1 MKKILISICLVA
13 IAAGT
18 VSAANYKGDINRDGK
33 VDLADMALV
42 ATAINSGNSDK
53 TLHDINGS
61 GVVDDADLDALA
73 DIILSEKLTEDTG
86 LNIGIGGWGDG
97 GEFGGVVTSPGM
109 SRSVE
114 STQFFLDGP
123 KYDFDRN
130 SSYMEFGIEGTPSA
144 VSGIL
149 FNMTVPEELDFEAGK
164 FVQLY
169 ERSTGHRLYGK
180 PVVTNAGNDRRIRF
194 IVFSNTLEEL
204 PTERTVL
211 GRIYP
216 LADVDNYFG
225 HSFLNCQTIARGA
238 TRSVVVPEHGAYVNW
253 SFCPVTGITL
263 NETSIEMQVDGE
275 MTLYATISPD
285 NAKNRDLRWS
295 SDNTDVVTVDGY
307 GTIHGVSV
315 GEATVTATAADGSG
329 VSASCRVKVNPV
341 LVNSIEL
348 DITEKELIIGEIYQL
363 NASVSPDNATDNRV
377 VWSCDNPDVATVD
390 ENGVITAVSVGEATV
405 TVTAADGS
413 GVSASCR
420 VKVNPVLVRSIELD
434 VNDISLRPGGV
445 RKLIATVM
453 PDNATD
459 KRVVWRSDNDGV
471 ASVDESGN
479 VTAVSQGEAIITATS
494 TDDSGAKAECIVRV
508 LPPLATSIVLDR
520 NEIEMTIGDE
530 ATVTARMEPANA
542 EMPVLVWSSA
552 DETVAKVADGV
563 ITATG
568 IGETT
573 ITVCSADDETL
584 AAHCHVKVNPVFVTS
599 IELDVSSVEL
609 AIGESVTLH
618 VTILPENATD
628 KRVSW
633 SSDDIAAAVVDDEG
647 KVTITGAGSTVIR
660 VATLDGSNLE
670 ATCMVLGLSGLME
683 VIDDSEPADIF
694 SITGTLIVASVPM
707 ERVHMLE
714 PGTYIIRQCGRT
726 YKVVIR

>member
-13 IAAGT
+13 IATGT

-149 FNMTVPEELDFEAGK
+149 FNITVPEELDFEAGK

-216 LADVDNYFG
+216 LADVDNYFA
-225 HSFLNCQTIARGA
+225 HSFINCQTIARGA

-275 MTLYATISPD
+275 MTLHATISPD
-285 NAKNRDLRWS
+285 NAKNQELGWS
-295 SDNTDVVTVDGY
+295 SDNTDVVTVDSY
-307 GTIHGVSV
+307 GIIHGVSV
-315 GEATVTATAADGSG
+315 GEATVTVTATDGSG
-329 VSASCRVKVNPV
+329 VSATC
-341 LVNSIEL
+341 
-348 DITEKELIIGEIYQL
+348 Q
-363 NASVSPDNATDNRV
+363 
-377 VWSCDNPDVATVD
+377 
-390 ENGVITAVSVGEATV
+390 
-405 TVTAADGS
+405 
-413 GVSASCR
+413 

-530 ATVTARMEPANA
+530 ATLTARMEPANA

-573 ITVCSADDETL
+573 ITVCSADDASL
-584 AAHCHVKVNPVFVTS
+584 AAHCHVKVNPVLVRS

-683 VIDDSEPADIF
+683 VIDDSEPVDIF
-694 SITGTLIVASVPM
+694 SITGTLIGASVPM

-714 PGTYIIRQCGRT
+714 PGTYIIRQCGRA

>member
-130 SSYMEFGIEGTPSA
+130 SSYMAFGIEGTPSA

-216 LADVDNYFG
+216 LADVDNYFA
-225 HSFLNCQTIARGA
+225 HSFINCQTIARGA

-275 MTLYATISPD
+275 MTLHATISPD
-285 NAKNRDLRWS
+285 NAKNQELGWS
-295 SDNTDVVTVDGY
+295 SDNTDVVTVDSY
-307 GTIHGVSV
+307 GTIHG
-315 GEATVTATAADGSG
+315 
-329 VSASCRVKVNPV
+329 
-341 LVNSIEL
+341 
-348 DITEKELIIGEIYQL
+348 
-363 NASVSPDNATDNRV
+363 
-377 VWSCDNPDVATVD
+377 
-390 ENGVITAVSVGEATV
+390 VSVGEATV

-420 VKVNPVLVRSIELD
+420 VKVNPVLVR
-434 VNDISLRPGGV
+434 
-445 RKLIATVM
+445 
-453 PDNATD
+453 
-459 KRVVWRSDNDGV
+459 
-471 ASVDESGN
+471 
-479 VTAVSQGEAIITATS
+479 
-494 TDDSGAKAECIVRV
+494 
-508 LPPLATSIVLDR
+508 
-520 NEIEMTIGDE
+520 
-530 ATVTARMEPANA
+530 
-542 EMPVLVWSSA
+542 
-552 DETVAKVADGV
+552 
-563 ITATG
+563 
-568 IGETT
+568 
-573 ITVCSADDETL
+573 
-584 AAHCHVKVNPVFVTS
+584 S

-683 VIDDSEPADIF
+683 VIDDSEPVDIF
-694 SITGTLIVASVPM
+694 SITGTLIGASVPM

-714 PGTYIIRQCGRT
+714 PGTYIIRQCGRA

>member
-13 IAAGT
+13 IATGT

-149 FNMTVPEELDFEAGK
+149 FNITVPEELDFEAGK

-275 MTLYATISPD
+275 MTLHTTISPD

-315 GEATVTATAADGSG
+315 GEATV
-329 VSASCRVKVNPV
+329 
-341 LVNSIEL
+341 I
-348 DITEKELIIGEIYQL
+348 
-363 NASVSPDNATDNRV
+363 
-377 VWSCDNPDVATVD
+377 
-390 ENGVITAVSVGEATV
+390 
-405 TVTAADGS
+405 VTAADGS

-420 VKVNPVLVRSIELD
+420 VKVNPVLISSIELD

>member
-13 IAAGT
+13 IATGT

-61 GVVDDADLDALA
+61 GVVDDVDLDALA

-149 FNMTVPEELDFEAGK
+149 FNITVPEELDFEAGK

-180 PVVTNAGNDRRIRF
+180 PVVTNSGNDRRIRF

-225 HSFLNCQTIARGA
+225 HSFINCQTIARGA

-315 GEATVTATAADGSG
+315 GEATVTATAA
-329 VSASCRVKVNPV
+329 R
-341 LVNSIEL
+341 
-348 DITEKELIIGEIYQL
+348 
-363 NASVSPDNATDNRV
+363 R
-377 VWSCDNPDVATVD
+377 
-390 ENGVITAVSVGEATV
+390 
-405 TVTAADGS
+405 
-413 GVSASCR
+413 
-420 VKVNPVLVRSIELD
+420 VRSI
-434 VNDISLRPGGV
+434 
-445 RKLIATVM
+445 
-453 PDNATD
+453 
-459 KRVVWRSDNDGV
+459 
-471 ASVDESGN
+471 
-479 VTAVSQGEAIITATS
+479 
-494 TDDSGAKAECIVRV
+494 
-508 LPPLATSIVLDR
+508 
-520 NEIEMTIGDE
+520 
-530 ATVTARMEPANA
+530 
-542 EMPVLVWSSA
+542 
-552 DETVAKVADGV
+552 
-563 ITATG
+563 G
-568 IGETT
+568 IM
-573 ITVCSADDETL
+573 S
-584 AAHCHVKVNPVFVTS
+584 
-599 IELDVSSVEL
+599 
-609 AIGESVTLH
+609 
-618 VTILPENATD
+618 
-628 KRVSW
+628 R
-633 SSDDIAAAVVDDEG
+633 
-647 KVTITGAGSTVIR
+647 
-660 VATLDGSNLE
+660 
-670 ATCMVLGLSGLME
+670 
-683 VIDDSEPADIF
+683 
-694 SITGTLIVASVPM
+694 
-707 ERVHMLE
+707 
-714 PGTYIIRQCGRT
+714 
-726 YKVVIR
+726 